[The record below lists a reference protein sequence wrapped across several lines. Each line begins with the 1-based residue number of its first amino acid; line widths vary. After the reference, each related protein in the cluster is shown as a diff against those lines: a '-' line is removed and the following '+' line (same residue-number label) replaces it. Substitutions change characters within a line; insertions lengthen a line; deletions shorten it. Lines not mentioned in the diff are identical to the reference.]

1 MQKIS
6 TSGAGDV
13 AQQENVFFPSPHEA
27 PGFLLSTKKEKKNS
41 VICKDW
47 YICWKMF
54 YLAGYVTS
62 SKYTDSVNLRFL
74 LYKWDNNLTSQG
86 CPKTE

>member
-1 MQKIS
+1 
-6 TSGAGDV
+6 
-13 AQQENVFFPSPHEA
+13 
-27 PGFLLSTKKEKKNS
+27 
-41 VICKDW
+41 
-47 YICWKMF
+47 MF

-86 CPKTE
+86 CPKIE